1 MNDSAEAEVDVIV
14 VGAGPVGLW
23 LAAEISL
30 TGASVVVFDKR
41 HHRSVHSR
49 ALTVHARTLETF
61 ALRGIVERWL
71 AEGITIPTTHYAMLS
86 SRLDLG
92 GLDTDYPFALFIPQ
106 KRTEEFIEE
115 YARGLGVRIRRG
127 LEVTG
132 FSETPGGVTVHVAE
146 GETGHSSTYS
156 GRYLVG
162 CDGRRSLVRTQSG
175 IGYTGSEGS
184 VGCLLGDV
192 RITDPA
198 LGTAVS
204 MHTETGSFYAVR
216 ISPERHR
223 LIGIE
228 PGAPPAARDI
238 PATLEEL
245 RQSIVRITGSDY
257 GMHDPEWVT
266 RLGSATFQADE
277 YRRDRLMLAGDAAH
291 VHFPMGGQGMNL
303 GIQDAMNLGWK
314 LGLVVQGVAP
324 PTLLDTY
331 HAERSP
337 IGKLVIAD
345 TLAQTALVGVTGP
358 EGTALR
364 AMMTTALGENAQLN
378 TRMATLASGVG
389 VRYPAGPGDHP
400 LAGSR
405 VPNLHLDDGTG
416 VFDLLNQGQP
426 LVLGM
431 SSDRLD
437 ANLGSA
443 AGAVTATA
451 ARITGRTDAWG
462 DLDAAI
468 VRPDGYLAWAAGPP
482 QAGEP
487 VSDPAA
493 EAADALRRWLP
504 GLMPA

>member
-1 MNDSAEAEVDVIV
+1 MSDSVEAEVDVVV

-23 LAAEISL
+23 LAAEVSL
-30 TGASVVVFDKR
+30 AGASVVVLDKR
-41 HHRSVHSR
+41 HDRSEHSR

-86 SRLDLG
+86 SRLDLR

-115 YARGLGVRIRRG
+115 YARGLGVPIRRG

-132 FSETPGGVTVHVAE
+132 FTETPDGVTVQ
-146 GETGHSSTYS
+146 GIDDETGRSITYS
-156 GRYLVG
+156 SRYLVG
-162 CDGRRSLVRTQSG
+162 CDGRRSVVRTQAG
-175 IGYTGSEGS
+175 IGYTGSEGT

-198 LGTAVS
+198 VGAAVS
-204 MHTETGSFYAVR
+204 MQTETGSFYAVR
-216 ISPERHR
+216 ISDERHR

-228 PGAPPAARDI
+228 PDAAPAARDT

-245 RQSIVRITGSDY
+245 RQSIVRITGSDF
-257 GMHDPEWVT
+257 GMHDPIWVT

-277 YRRDRLMLAGDAAH
+277 YRRGRVMLAGDAAH

-314 LGLVVQGVAP
+314 LGLVVREAAMP
-324 PTLLDTY
+324 SLLDSY
-331 HAERSP
+331 PAERSP

-345 TLAQTALVGVTGP
+345 TLAQTALVGVAGA
-358 EGTALR
+358 EGMALR
-364 AMMTTALGENAQLN
+364 AMMSTALADNAQLN
-378 TRMATLASGVG
+378 AYLGTFASGVG
-389 VRYPAGPGDHP
+389 MRYPAGPGDHP

-405 VPNLHLDDGTG
+405 VPNLHLDDGTR

-426 LVLGM
+426 LVLGL
-431 SSDRLD
+431 SGDRL
-437 ANLGSA
+437 AGFLGPI
-443 AGAVTATA
+443 AGAVTATEA
-451 ARITGRTDAWG
+451 KITGRTDGWG
-462 DLDAAI
+462 DLNAAI
-468 VRPDGYLAWAAGPP
+468 VRPDGYLAWAAGHP

-487 VSDPAA
+487 DGDAAA
-493 EAADALRRWLP
+493 EAADALRRWMP
-504 GLMPA
+504 GLVPA